1 MKGEQKP
8 NYPAEIQ
15 PKSPNMLEMQESL
28 RELFLA
34 GSRPVLSIL
43 LAFLV
48 SGMIILIQGFNPL
61 EAYAAML
68 RGAFGSLVAIGNTC
82 VRTTPLLIG
91 ALGMTLG
98 VRGGLF
104 NVGAEGQLYIGAAAA
119 TAVGLIPLPVPSFL
133 HILLCIIAGILGG
146 SLWALLPAYL
156 RAYRGVSEIVITIM
170 LNFVAIY
177 LVSYLVHEPRLLA
190 QEGASY
196 AQSRTIFESAFLPI
210 LLKGTSMHSGIL
222 IAVALA
228 FVLHFVLNHTSFG
241 FRTRMVGANPDAS
254 HYAGIKVRGSLFT
267 TFLIVGGFSGLMG
280 TVEILGLKHS
290 LYDQFSAG
298 MGYETV
304 SVALLGG
311 VNPMGVLVS
320 SFFFGGLRAGGNLM
334 QQTVGVS
341 SSMVVVIQA
350 LAVLFLAGFGIAKRK
365 PKTDKPTAQKD
376 QGHPVAERIGN

>member
-1 MKGEQKP
+1 MSAEQGSQKRP
-8 NYPAEIQ
+8 PAQ
-15 PKSPNMLEMQESL
+15 PESNDL
-28 RELFLA
+28 LDKQQKLIDFILA

-48 SGMIILIQGFNPL
+48 SGVIIALQGINPFQ
-61 EAYAAML
+61 AYAVL
-68 RGAFGSLVAIGNTC
+68 LEGAFGSVFAIANTC

-119 TAVGLIPLPVPSFL
+119 TTVGLIPLPVPSWL
-133 HILLCIIAGILGG
+133 HITLALIAGILGG
-146 SLWALLPAYL
+146 AFWALLPAYL
-156 RAYRGVSEIVITIM
+156 RAFRGISEIVVTIM
-170 LNFVAIY
+170 LNFVGIY

-196 AQSRTIFESAFLPI
+196 AQSRSIVDTAFLPI
-210 LLKGTSMHSGIL
+210 LVKGTSMHIGII

-228 FVLHFVLNHTSFG
+228 FILHFVLNYTAFG
-241 FRTRMVGANPDAS
+241 FRTRMVGANPDAAY
-254 HYAGIKVRGSLFT
+254 YAGVNVRYSLFT

-280 TVEILGLKHS
+280 AVEILGLKHS
-290 LYDQFSAG
+290 LYDLFSGG

-311 VNPMGVLVS
+311 VNPLGVLGS
-320 SFFFGGLRAGGNLM
+320 AFFFGGLRAGGNLM
-334 QQTVGVS
+334 QQTVGVA
-341 SSMVVVIQA
+341 SSMVQVIQA
-350 LAVLFLAGFGIAKRK
+350 LAVLFLAGFGMSKRK
-365 PKTDKPTAQKD
+365 ARPRKATPQVEIEKNQVK
-376 QGHPVAERIGN
+376 G